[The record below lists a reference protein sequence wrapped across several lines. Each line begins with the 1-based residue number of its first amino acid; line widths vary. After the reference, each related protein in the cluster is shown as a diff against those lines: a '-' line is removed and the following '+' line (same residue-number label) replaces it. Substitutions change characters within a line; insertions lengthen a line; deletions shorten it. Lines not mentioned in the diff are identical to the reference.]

1 MKTLLGSLL
10 LFIFTLAGTEL
21 TGKWTGSFDVT
32 GPDGET
38 KKDHAFMNLK
48 QNGDELTGTAGPS
61 EERQWPISKGK
72 IEGDKVTFEVQTDEP
87 LLKFDLRLI
96 DGHLKGEA
104 RGEKDGK
111 TMKAALDLTR
121 KVD

>member
-1 MKTLLGSLL
+1 MYRLRISDWGLRISGLVSWCLGGYKPANQLNDFRAPNPDFRVRKLILFRIGGMKMKTLLGSLL

-48 QNGDELTGTAGPS
+48 QNGDELTGTA
-61 EERQWPISKGK
+61 
-72 IEGDKVTFEVQTDEP
+72 
-87 LLKFDLRLI
+87 
-96 DGHLKGEA
+96 
-104 RGEKDGK
+104 
-111 TMKAALDLTR
+111 
-121 KVD
+121 